1 MKTSPWPRGN
11 EDVDDVD
18 SSDHSVPHQVLK
30 ALTML
35 RLFYILASTSK
46 QRCFYNSGAT
56 FFESKVNF
64 LCWKFCWLACCCQWG
79 ILVRATPTRSE
90 AHKLKL
96 FLIKTWSAVQKHES
110 PIYIKKRGVP
120 QVYIWM
126 ANRRGCKEHWPE
138 KKSNQNKEPCPVQM
152 SNVAF
157 KSFCRQ
163 IRQNARITVRVGLS
177 SHSWQCQDFESV
189 RYNNPPLRDYL
200 LVTGLGASGCYCVEK
215 D

>member
-1 MKTSPWPRGN
+1 MAARKWRRRWRWFQWSQRDPP
-11 EDVDDVD
+11 
-18 SSDHSVPHQVLK
+18 SSQGFDHAEV
-30 ALTML
+30 
-35 RLFYILASTSK
+35 ILYFSINK
-46 QRCFYNSGAT
+46 QTKVILEFRSHI
-56 FFESKVNF
+56 FESKVNF

-189 RYNNPPLRDYL
+189 RYNSPPLRGYL